1 MNRLAISKTPVI
13 NGTNFLN
20 SLSLITNSFI
30 DFTLSSW
37 KLSKINLNT
46 SLITSFGIFSKLC
59 YIKLNNIVIKDGF
72 SNILSTL
79 DFLDFII
86 PFITSNAFVILYL
99 TNFVGNAL
107 CYLLNELTNNS
118 IKPNKSFM
126 SFNYGISSKNPVIIP
141 NILWKVI

>member
-1 MNRLAISKTPVI
+1 MS
-13 NGTNFLN
+13 FLN
-20 SLSLITNSFI
+20 SLSLATKSFI
-30 DFTLSSW
+30 DLTLSSW
-37 KLSKINLNT
+37 KLSKINLKT

-59 YIKLNNIVIKDGF
+59 YIKLNNKVIKDGL

-79 DFLDFII
+79 DFLLLII
-86 PFITSNAFVILYL
+86 PLITSKAFDILYL

-118 IKPNKSFM
+118 IKPNKSFI
-126 SFNYGISSKNPVIIP
+126 SFNYGISSKNPEIIP